1 MPNTINI
8 PTPLRPFTD
17 KKEAVEVSGATV
29 GELLLDLT
37 TRYEGLR
44 KHLYADNGKLRNFVN
59 VYLNDED
66 IRYLQREAT
75 PVKAGDTL
83 SIVPSVAGGAPTSA
97 EATVGKPATAMPAN
111 VGPGLQTRP
120 DDLSPEEIKRYSR
133 HLIMPEMGMDGQR
146 KLKQSSVLC
155 IGAGGLG
162 SPAAMYLAA
171 AGIGRLGIVDF
182 DVVDYSNLQRQLLHT
197 TNDVGRTK
205 LESAREKVVALNPHV
220 QVDTYE
226 EALSSEN
233 AMRLFKG
240 YDVILDGT
248 DNFPT
253 RYLVNDAC
261 VLSGIPNAYGS
272 IFRFEGQASVFA
284 TKDGPCYRCLYPEP
298 PPPGLVPSCAEGGV
312 LGVLPGVIGVI
323 QATESIKLLT
333 GIGEPLIGRFLI
345 YDALKMK
352 FRELRLKKDPEC
364 PVCGPNPTVT
374 KLIDYDQFCGVTPA
388 HATDN
393 AGGTV
398 SNWEITPVEL
408 KKKLDAGETPF
419 ILDVREPNEYQINRI
434 PGSTLIPLGE
444 LPRRYQ
450 ELPRDREIVAQCK
463 MGGRSAK
470 AMDFLK
476 TVGFTN
482 VKNLKGGILEWI
494 DKVDPSQPKY

>member
-29 GELLLDLT
+29 GELLSDLT

-83 SIVPSVAGGAPTSA
+83 SIVPSVAGGAPT
-97 EATVGKPATAMPAN
+97 TAAP
-111 VGPGLQTRP
+111 PETE
-120 DDLSPEEIKRYSR
+120 LSPEEIKRYSR

-205 LESAREKVVALNPHV
+205 LDSAKEKVVALNPNV

-261 VLSGIPNAYGS
+261 VISGIPNAYGS

-312 LGVLPGVIGVI
+312 LGVLPGIIGVI
-323 QATESIKLLT
+323 QATESIKLVT

-352 FRELRLKKDPEC
+352 FRELKLKKDPEC

-398 SNWEITPVEL
+398 SDWEITPVEL